1 MSGQIGNFAVFLSNA
16 MKKQLLAVIFFA
28 GAVSVCAGD
37 AVPAFP
43 GAEGHGRYVTG
54 GRGGQVIHVTNLNDS
69 GAGSLREALGKSGK
83 RVIVFDVSGD
93 IHLKTNLSISKGD
106 VTVLGQT
113 APGGGITICD
123 QTFEVKAD
131 NVILR
136 FFRVRRGELVS
147 TNDGAD
153 AMWGRNRKNIIL
165 DHLSLSW
172 STDEVGS
179 WYDNRNFTMQWCVL
193 AEGLAS
199 GHSKGSHSY
208 GGIWGGKDASFH
220 HNMIAHVNNRVPRI
234 NGARYGWTGYDA
246 SKYSNVVEAERVDLR
261 NNVYYNWGNGNG
273 CYGGPGGGYV
283 NIVNNYYKA
292 GPATK
297 YRTRVLQASV
307 CNSGNGDKNHTELYD
322 YASRYYIDGNYVAA
336 ASSPSAYDWKGVIY
350 DSGHATFDGERY
362 VKDTNNYYDAAE
374 EDVHV
379 SSDVRYVKMKLDA
392 PVDAGAVT
400 THSAENAYEKMLA
413 YGGASLM
420 RDGHDV
426 RYMEEARTGT
436 ATFVG
441 SLNGWK
447 GIIDKCVDVI
457 PGYEGEPYPWSTPA
471 ATAMPVDSDKDG
483 MPDEWELAHGLDPNV
498 NDSADY
504 TLDPR
509 GWYTNIEVYA
519 NSLVE
524 HIMKGGNAD
533 ALEAV
538 DEYYPELGQSGIEDV
553 PMRSEVVRI
562 EYYNLNGAR
571 LAEPVSGLNIRR
583 IYYIDGRV
591 VTDKV
596 VL

>member
-1 MSGQIGNFAVFLSNA
+1 MNRHIITALFIAGVMSASA
-16 MKKQLLAVIFFA
+16 DD
-28 GAVSVCAGD
+28 S
-37 AVPAFP
+37 VPAFP

-83 RVIVFDVSGD
+83 RIIVFDVSGD
-93 IHLKTNLSISKGD
+93 IHLKLPLAITRGD

-123 QTFEVKAD
+123 QTVEIKAD

-136 FFRVRRGELVS
+136 FLRVRRGELVS
-147 TNDGAD
+147 TDDGAD
-153 AMWGRNRKNIIL
+153 AAWGRKRKNIIL

-199 GHSKGSHSY
+199 GHTKGTHSY
-208 GGIWGGKDASFH
+208 GGIWGGKNASFH

-234 NGARYGWTGYDA
+234 NGARYAWTGYDT
-246 SKYSNVVEAERVDLR
+246 SMYPNVVEAERVDLR

-273 CYGGPGGGYV
+273 CYGGPGGGYC

-297 YRTRVLQASV
+297 NKTRVLQASV
-307 CNSGNGDKNHTELYD
+307 CSSGNGDSKHPELYD
-322 YASRYYIDGNYVAA
+322 YASRYYIDGNYVTA
-336 ASSPSAYDWKGVIY
+336 ASVPDRYDWKGVTY
-350 DSGHATFDGERY
+350 DSGLATFNGEKY
-362 VKDTNNYYDAAE
+362 IKDANNYYVADE
-374 EDVHV
+374 SDVYN
-379 SSDVRYVKMKLDA
+379 SSSVRYVRMKLGE
-392 PVDAGAVT
+392 PIDAGVVT
-400 THSAENAYEKMLA
+400 THSAKAAFEKMLS

-436 ATFVG
+436 VTFKG

-447 GIIDKCVDVI
+447 GIIDKCIDVI
-457 PGYEGEPYPWSTPA
+457 PGYVGTPYPWSTPE
-471 ATAMPVDSDKDG
+471 ATAAPVDSDGDG
-483 MPDEWELAHGLDPNV
+483 MPDEWETLNGLDPNK
-498 NDSADY
+498 NDASLY
-504 TLDPR
+504 TVDPR

-524 HIMKGGNAD
+524 HIMKGGNSD
-533 ALEAV
+533 AESVV
-538 DEYYPELGQSGIEDV
+538 DEYYPVLAQSGIDDINCDT
-553 PMRSEVVRI
+553 RSEVIKI
-562 EYYNLNGAR
+562 EYYNLNGVR
-571 LAEPVSGLNIRR
+571 LAEPAQGVNIRR
-583 IYYIDGRV
+583 LYYADGHV
-591 VTDKV
+591 ETDKV
-596 VL
+596 VK

>member
-1 MSGQIGNFAVFLSNA
+1 
-16 MKKQLLAVIFFA
+16 MKKQLLAAIFLV
-28 GAVSVCAGD
+28 GAASVYAED

-43 GAEGHGRYVTG
+43 GAEGYGRYVTG
-54 GRGGQVIHVTNLNDS
+54 GRGGQVIHVTNLNDK
-69 GAGSLREALGKSGK
+69 GPGSLREALGKSGK
-83 RVIVFDVSGD
+83 RIIVFDVSGD
-93 IHLKTNLSISKGD
+93 IHLATDLQISKGD

-123 QTFEVKAD
+123 QTVVVKAD

-136 FFRVRRGELVS
+136 FLRVRRGELVS
-147 TNDGAD
+147 TDDGAD

-172 STDEVGS
+172 STDEVAS

-199 GHSKGSHSY
+199 GHTKGTHSY
-208 GGIWGGKDASFH
+208 GGIWGGKEASFH

-234 NGARYGWTGYDA
+234 NGARYVWTGYDT
-246 SKYSNVVEAERVDLR
+246 SKYPNVVEAERVDLR

-297 YRTRVLQASV
+297 NKTRVLQASV
-307 CNSGNGDKNHTELYD
+307 CSSSNGDKNHPEMYG
-322 YASRYYIDGNYVAA
+322 YASRYYIDGNYVTA
-336 ASSPSAYDWKGVIY
+336 ASSPANYDWAGVIC
-350 DSGHATFDGERY
+350 DSGHLTFDGERY
-362 VKDTNNYYDAAE
+362 VQDANSYYEADE
-374 EDVHV
+374 SDVCV
-379 SSDVRYVKMKLDA
+379 SSGVRYVKMKLDA
-392 PVDAGAVT
+392 PIEAGVVT
-400 THSAENAYEKMLA
+400 THSAEEAYEKMLT

-457 PGYEGEPYPWSTPA
+457 PEYDGDPYPWSTPA
-471 ATAMPVDSDKDG
+471 ATAKPVDSDNDG
-483 MPDEWELAHGLDPNV
+483 MPDEWERAHGLDPNM
-498 NDSADY
+498 NDAAAY

-533 ALEAV
+533 ALTAV
-538 DEYYPELGQSGIEDV
+538 DEYYPELAKSAIEDV
-553 PMRSEVVRI
+553 TMRSEVVGI
-562 EYYNLNGAR
+562 EYYNLNGFR
-571 LAEPVSGLNIRR
+571 LVEPVPGLNIRR
-583 IYYIDGRV
+583 IYYTDGRV
-591 VTDKV
+591 ETDKV

>member
-1 MSGQIGNFAVFLSNA
+1 
-16 MKKQLLAVIFFA
+16 MKKHILILTALFLAG
-28 GAVSVCAGD
+28 GAMSVCADD

-69 GAGSLREALGKSGK
+69 GSGSLREALGKSGK
-83 RVIVFDVSGD
+83 RIIVFDVSGD
-93 IHLKTNLSISKGD
+93 IHLKSNLAISKGD

-123 QTFEVKAD
+123 QTVEVKAS
-131 NVILR
+131 NVVLR
-136 FFRVRRGELVS
+136 FLRVRRGELVS
-147 TNDGAD
+147 TDDGAD
-153 AMWGRNRKNIIL
+153 AAWGRRQSNIIL

-199 GHSKGSHSY
+199 GHTKGTHSY
-208 GGIWGGKDASFH
+208 GGIWGGKEASFH

-234 NGARYGWTGYDA
+234 NGARYQWTGYDT
-246 SKYSNVVEAERVDLR
+246 SKYPNTVEAERVDLR

-273 CYGGPGGGYV
+273 CYGGPGGGYC

-297 YRTRVLQASV
+297 NRTRVLEASV
-307 CNSGNGDKNHTELYD
+307 GASGNSTPAELVG
-322 YASRYYIDGNYVAA
+322 YASRYYIDGNYVTA
-336 ASSPSAYDWKGVIY
+336 ASNPESYDWKGVKY
-350 DSGHATFDGERY
+350 DSGHGYFNGEYYVEDPHSYYLADEEDVRVESGERY
-362 VKDTNNYYDAAE
+362 V
-374 EDVHV
+374 
-379 SSDVRYVKMKLDA
+379 RMKLDG
-392 PVDAGAVT
+392 PIEAGTVT
-400 THSAENAYEKMLA
+400 THSAEEAFEKMLA

-436 ATFVG
+436 TTFTG
-441 SLNGWK
+441 SLNGWD

-457 PGYEGEPYPWSTPA
+457 PDYTGDSPYPWSTPVVDIKR
-471 ATAMPVDSDKDG
+471 TDSDNDG
-483 MPDEWELAHGLDPNV
+483 MPDEWELANGLDPKV
-498 NDSADY
+498 NDAAKY

-533 ALEAV
+533 AIEEV
-538 DEYYPELGQSGIEDV
+538 DEYYPVLASQSGIEDV
-553 PMRSEVVRI
+553 KMQSEVVRI
-562 EYYNLNGAR
+562 EYYNLNGIR
-571 LAEPVSGLNIRR
+571 ISEPAQGVSIRR
-583 IYYIDGRV
+583 MVYADGSCTV
-591 VTDKV
+591 DKV
-596 VL
+596 IY

>member
-1 MSGQIGNFAVFLSNA
+1 MNRHIITALFIAGVMSASADDL
-16 MKKQLLAVIFFA
+16 
-28 GAVSVCAGD
+28 
-37 AVPAFP
+37 VPAFP

-83 RVIVFDVSGD
+83 RIIVFDVSGD
-93 IHLKTNLSISKGD
+93 IHLKLPLAITRGD

-123 QTFEVKAD
+123 QTVEIKAD

-136 FFRVRRGELVS
+136 FLRVRRGELVS
-147 TNDGAD
+147 TDDGAD
-153 AMWGRNRKNIIL
+153 AAWGRKRKNIIL

-199 GHSKGSHSY
+199 GHTKGTHSY
-208 GGIWGGKDASFH
+208 GGIWGGKNASFH

-234 NGARYGWTGYDA
+234 NGARYAWTGYDT
-246 SKYSNVVEAERVDLR
+246 SMYPNVVEAERVDLR

-273 CYGGPGGGYV
+273 CYGGPGGGYC

-297 YRTRVLQASV
+297 NKTRVLQASV
-307 CNSGNGDKNHTELYD
+307 CSSGNGDEKHPELYD
-322 YASRYYIDGNYVAA
+322 YASRYYIDGNYVTA
-336 ASSPSAYDWKGVIY
+336 ASVPDSYDWKGVIY
-350 DSGHATFDGERY
+350 DSGHATFNGEKY
-362 VKDTNNYYDAAE
+362 VKDANNYYLADE
-374 EDVHV
+374 SDVYN
-379 SSDVRYVKMKLDA
+379 SSGVRYVRMKLGE
-392 PVDAGAVT
+392 PIDAGEVT
-400 THSAENAYEKMLA
+400 THSAKAAFEKMLS

-436 ATFVG
+436 VTFKG
-441 SLNGWK
+441 SLNGWQ
-447 GIIDKCVDVI
+447 GIIDKCIDVI
-457 PGYEGEPYPWSTPA
+457 PGYEGTPYPWSTPE
-471 ATAMPVDSDKDG
+471 ATSAPVDSDGDG
-483 MPDEWELAHGLDPNV
+483 MPDEWEVLNGLDPNK
-498 NDSADY
+498 NDASLY
-504 TLDPR
+504 TVDPR

-524 HIMKGGNAD
+524 HIMKGGNSD
-533 ALEAV
+533 AESVV
-538 DEYYPELGQSGIEDV
+538 DEYYPVLAQSGIDDINCET
-553 PMRSEVVRI
+553 RSEVIKI
-562 EYYNLNGAR
+562 EYYNLNGVR
-571 LAEPVSGLNIRR
+571 LAEPAQGVNIRR
-583 IYYIDGRV
+583 LYYADGHV
-591 VTDKV
+591 ETDKV
-596 VL
+596 VK

>member
-1 MSGQIGNFAVFLSNA
+1 MNRHIITAL
-16 MKKQLLAVIFFA
+16 FFA
-28 GAVSVCAGD
+28 GAMSICADD

-69 GAGSLREALGKSGK
+69 GAGSLRDALGKTGK
-83 RVIVFDVSGD
+83 RIIVFDVSGD
-93 IHLKTNLSISKGD
+93 IHLKSNLSITRGD

-123 QTFEVKAD
+123 QTVEVKAD

-136 FFRVRRGELVS
+136 FLRVRRGELVS
-147 TNDGAD
+147 TDDGAD
-153 AMWGRNRKNIIL
+153 AAWGRNRKDIML

-172 STDEVGS
+172 STDEVAS

-199 GHSKGSHSY
+199 GHTKGTHSY
-208 GGIWGGKDASFH
+208 GGIWGGKEASFH

-234 NGARYGWTGYDA
+234 NGARYAWTGYDT
-246 SKYSNVVEAERVDLR
+246 SKYPNVVEAERVDLR

-273 CYGGPGGGYV
+273 CYGGPGGGYC

-292 GPATK
+292 GPATSNK
-297 YRTRVLQASV
+297 TRVLQASV
-307 CNSGNGDKNHTELYD
+307 CDSSNGDSKHPELYG
-322 YASRYYIDGNYVAA
+322 YASRYYIDGNYVTA
-336 ASSPSAYDWKGVIY
+336 ASKPANYDWSGVTY
-350 DSGHATFDGERY
+350 DSGHFTFNGVRY
-362 VKDTNNYYDAAE
+362 VKDANNYYEAE
-374 EDVHV
+374 ESEVYN
-379 SSDVRYVKMKLDA
+379 SSGVRYVKMKLDS
-392 PVDAGAVT
+392 PIDAGEVT
-400 THSAENAYEKMLA
+400 THSAQEAYEKMLA

-436 ATFVG
+436 VTFTG

-457 PGYEGEPYPWSTPA
+457 PGYVGTPYPWSTPE
-471 ATAMPVDSDKDG
+471 ATAAPVDSDGDG
-483 MPDEWELAHGLDPNV
+483 MPDEWEKLNGLDPNN
-498 NDSADY
+498 NDASLY
-504 TLDPR
+504 TVDPK

-524 HIMKGGNAD
+524 HIMKGGNSD
-533 ALEAV
+533 AISAV
-538 DEYYPELGQSGIEDV
+538 EEYYPESTAQSGISDLDYET
-553 PMRSEVVRI
+553 RSEVVRI
-562 EYYNLNGAR
+562 EYYNLNGVR
-571 LAEPVSGLNIRR
+571 LSEPAQGVNIRR
-583 IYYIDGRV
+583 LYYADGHV
-591 VTDKV
+591 ETDKV
-596 VL
+596 IK